1 MKHIFIINPIAG
13 KGNIQKEI
21 INNIN
26 NLNLTHKEIEFE
38 IYITKFKGDASNFVE
53 TKCKENI
60 PYIFYACGGD
70 GTLHEVIN
78 AACKYD
84 HIVVGHIPCGTGNDF
99 VRNFENKDNFNRIE
113 EQIYGEAVYIDL
125 IKVSDKYAASV
136 CNIGLDADVAFN
148 MHKFKRIPFVKG
160 TASYILS
167 ILFCLF
173 KKMGKNL
180 TVQFE
185 DGQVISG
192 NYLLGVVA
200 NGNSYG
206 GGYKCA
212 PLASIN
218 DGILDI
224 CLVKKISR
232 LKILNLLNVYKA
244 GEHLNNEKISK
255 YIFYKKN
262 KNIKINS
269 TSPIHLCIDG
279 ESYIYGDLEFKVIHN
294 AIKFWVPRGT
304 KIINFYSG
312 TIL

>member
-269 TSPIHLCIDG
+269 TSPIYLCIDG